1 MAEAQHI
8 YHLRRLLD
16 ITRRLAATT
25 DLTELLSTIVS
36 AACEVL
42 ECERATIFLYDAK
55 ANELYSRVAT
65 GVEAIRF
72 PADRG
77 IAGAA
82 AQLRTIINVPDA
94 YADARFNQEID
105 RLTGYRTRNLLT
117 FPLEN
122 LEHQLMGVLQALNRV
137 GGPFSPADEELAA
150 DLAAQAGIALHRY
163 ALLEQ
168 YAQKQRMARDLEL
181 ARRIQQELFP
191 KSDPVL
197 PGYEIAC
204 WNLSA
209 DETGGD
215 CYDFFALPDGR
226 LAVLLADATGH
237 GIGAALVIA
246 ECRALLRATLSVTQ
260 DLPLVAARVNR
271 MLSSDLLEGRFVT
284 AFIGLLDPRTHRLDY
299 VSAGQGPLVFADG
312 HRVDHRNAD
321 GLPLA
326 ILPEAEFP
334 ASAFEFTPGVT
345 ALLLTDGF
353 YEAENSAG
361 DQFGEERVTAH
372 LRGGATARPSQL
384 IRDLHAGVQAFCAG
398 VPQADDLTAVVIQ
411 RTA

>member
-8 YHLRRLLD
+8 HHLRRLLD

-42 ECERATIFLYDAK
+42 QCERATIFLYDAK
-55 ANELYSRVAT
+55 SNELSSRVAT
-65 GVEAIRF
+65 GVDVIRF

-82 AQLRTIINVPDA
+82 AQQRTIINVPDA
-94 YADARFNQEID
+94 YADGRFNQEID
-105 RLTGYRTRNLLT
+105 RLTGYHTRNLLT

-137 GGPFSPADEELAA
+137 GGPFTPADEELAA

-181 ARRIQQELFP
+181 ARRIQQGLFP
-191 KSDPVL
+191 KANPVV
-197 PGYEIAC
+197 PGYEIAG

-260 DLPLVAARVNR
+260 DLPLVAARVNQ

-312 HRVDHRNAD
+312 HGVDARNAD

-326 ILPEAEFP
+326 ILPEADFP
-334 ASAFEFTPGVT
+334 ASAFVFTPGAT

-353 YEAENSAG
+353 YEAENPTG
-361 DQFGEERVTAH
+361 DQFGDERVTAC
-372 LRGGATARPSQL
+372 LRGQTDSSSAQL

-398 VPQADDLTAVVIQ
+398 VPQADDLTAVVI
-411 RTA
+411 RRV